1 MVIRRR
7 LGGAIC
13 LVPYIFCLLIGSI
26 FENQF
31 IIDIS
36 LLLMIVCIPF
46 SGKFYDLF
54 LLSYNSTSSFYA
66 GKIALQN
73 GFAPKGQNDEIWNP
87 QNYTISEIYQLF
99 PDNRTRVPVQ
109 GTAGFLFY
117 TNMYGKKANQME
129 FYDYRQEGDF
139 LIDYEF
145 YFHPFD
151 NNGDKIN
158 RKELDIKEISDK
170 MIFVPLNKL

>member
-1 MVIRRR
+1 M
-7 LGGAIC
+7 
-13 LVPYIFCLLIGSI
+13 PYIFCLLIGAI

-31 IIDIS
+31 IIHIS
-36 LLLMIVCIPF
+36 LLVMIICIPF
-46 SGKFYDLF
+46 SGKLYDLF
-54 LLSYNSTSSFYA
+54 LLSHNSTSSFYA

-73 GFAPKGQNDEIWNP
+73 GFAPNGQNDEIWEP
-87 QNYTISEIYQLF
+87 GKYTISEIYQLF
-99 PDNRTRVPVQ
+99 PDKRTRMPIQ

-117 TNMYGKKANQME
+117 TSMNGKIATQME
-129 FYDYRQEGDF
+129 FYDYSQGGDF
-139 LIDYEF
+139 FIDYEF

-158 RKELDIKEISDK
+158 RKEFDIKEISDK